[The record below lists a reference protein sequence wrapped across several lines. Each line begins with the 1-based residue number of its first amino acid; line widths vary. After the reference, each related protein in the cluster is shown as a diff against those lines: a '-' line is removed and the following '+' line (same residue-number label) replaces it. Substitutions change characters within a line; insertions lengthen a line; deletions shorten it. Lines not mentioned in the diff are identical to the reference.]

1 MEALSRLAAVSLS
14 CYTVLTESNSLT
26 AAKFEQFH
34 SWTRQLSSLTMP
46 PLPDPSLEFNSTSV
60 DLAKRGINLNPFHY
74 LTLPFKKNWDKVGP
88 AINTYNHYSRIISIL
103 LSGLGLLVML
113 DQHNWKLPRW
123 PWAKDGKNDPK
134 SSYVHE
140 NERISVEE
148 LTEKK
153 LMEQL
158 LEMKVFEGLDEIP
171 EGCVVPDP
179 LLGDETV
186 SQEIE
191 GQMAE
196 DTKTALDDILEQVE
210 GPE

>member
-1 MEALSRLAAVSLS
+1 
-14 CYTVLTESNSLT
+14 
-26 AAKFEQFH
+26 
-34 SWTRQLSSLTMP
+34 
-46 PLPDPSLEFNSTSV
+46 
-60 DLAKRGINLNPFHY
+60 
-74 LTLPFKKNWDKVGP
+74 
-88 AINTYNHYSRIISIL
+88 
-103 LSGLGLLVML
+103 
-113 DQHNWKLPRW
+113 
-123 PWAKDGKNDPK
+123 
-134 SSYVHE
+134 VHE

-171 EGCVVPDP
+171 EGSVVPDP
-179 LLGDETV
+179 LLCDETV

-210 GPE
+210 GPEEEKLGCDQSRKS